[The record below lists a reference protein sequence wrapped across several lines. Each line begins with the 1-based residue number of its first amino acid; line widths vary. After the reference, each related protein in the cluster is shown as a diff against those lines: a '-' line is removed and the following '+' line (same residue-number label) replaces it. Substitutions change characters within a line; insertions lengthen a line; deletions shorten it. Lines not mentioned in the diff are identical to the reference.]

1 MLFLPAVLA
10 GFFQNTES
18 AFQSILPCWAA
29 LLIFICITW
38 AICLVFYCVS
48 LDSINKIRYNIPV
61 IAPFSGALRGH
72 MKAGHEAWSKRT
84 DNLLLSIRFL
94 SLHTAHRHDSGIF
107 PFTVKKEGQCS

>member
-61 IAPFSGALRGH
+61 IAPFSGALRVHIKTGL
-72 MKAGHEAWSKRT
+72 GAWSEPT
-84 DNLLLSIRFL
+84 GNLLLPIRFL
-94 SLHTAHRHDSGIF
+94 SSRTAHRHHPGII
-107 PFTVKKEGQCS
+107 PFTAKKEGQCS